1 MKIKDVEFET
11 IANLMAFLSVL
22 GTIAFLATDGVVSNI
37 DLSIMTGLI
46 GVLGSFRP
54 WLSGSKTV
62 AIDQPAGDPIP
73 VTQTPAGAAPVADP
87 DELPESEKI
96 A

>member
-1 MKIKDVEFET
+1 MKIKEIEFET
-11 IANLMAFLSVL
+11 VANLAAFLAVL

-54 WLSGSKTV
+54 WLSGGKTV
-62 AIDQPAGDPIP
+62 AIDQPADAPIP
-73 VTQTPAGAAPVADP
+73 VTETAPPVVADK
-87 DELPESEKI
+87 DTGELPESEKI
-96 A
+96 